1 MLALKAATPQL
12 PRTEAAA
19 DQVVAVAETDSTN
32 ALAARM
38 IADGSLRMSAH
49 TDGVVGVSVVAADR
63 QTAGRGRM
71 GHVWVSQ
78 PGRCS
83 TISYVVRLPR
93 AVALDERLNGWLQ
106 MISGLATLDAMNRA
120 MGEFGAVPNQPD
132 CLLEL
137 KWPNDVFCH
146 GLKLGG
152 LLSELVLLPEAGS
165 RSLVSMNES
174 SNARNASDDG
184 RRDDVALVFGVGL
197 NLALG
202 ACRLPTPH
210 STSLQLHVSGL
221 PQFEVLRDAI
231 AAYEVEGLASRLAAF
246 VADPE
251 GQAKRLREEMKA
263 VCWARGHEIEAHFTD
278 GSTLVGEAIGLNE
291 DASLIV
297 RTPDGVDH
305 AVRTADV
312 GVL

>member
-1 MLALKAATPQL
+1 MLALKAAMPQL

-184 RRDDVALVFGVGL
+184 RRDDVA
-197 NLALG
+197 
-202 ACRLPTPH
+202 
-210 STSLQLHVSGL
+210 S
-221 PQFEVLRDAI
+221 
-231 AAYEVEGLASRLAAF
+231 
-246 VADPE
+246 
-251 GQAKRLREEMKA
+251 
-263 VCWARGHEIEAHFTD
+263 
-278 GSTLVGEAIGLNE
+278 GSTLRWGPVVCRRRIRRRCSCMCPACRSSKCCAMRLRPMKSKALPVGLLR
-291 DASLIV
+291 SWLIPKG
-297 RTPDGVDH
+297 RPSGC
-305 AVRTADV
+305 ARK
-312 GVL
+312 